1 MCAISF
7 LMPGCTH
14 YGINGVK
21 NALPALML
29 WRCGKE
35 EFVADL
41 AGQYQSLHAGF
52 GLRYVFGGPDGE
64 NCLIELLQ
72 LFIACA

>member
-1 MCAISF
+1 
-7 LMPGCTH
+7 MPGCTH

-41 AGQYQSLHAGF
+41 AGHINPATMALASDMSWAVQTE
-52 GLRYVFGGPDGE
+52 R
-64 NCLIELLQ
+64 
-72 LFIACA
+72 IA